1 MSVLF
6 AEVFGPDAEEG
17 EADEGNRE
25 DVEEPHDA
33 ERGPEVRE
41 EERDEQDERGHR
53 RQQVGAREVDALE
66 GNRRKAP

>member
-41 EERDEQDERGHR
+41 EERDEQD
-53 RQQVGAREVDALE
+53 ALP
-66 GNRRKAP
+66 RAASCQTAS